1 MPFAK
6 IIVTNSTTVGAEP
19 NPLDLSV
26 GELSLNVADGKLF
39 ALDTSNNVVKLSD
52 KAFESRLSYLES
64 NPGVW
69 GSITG
74 TLTNQTDL
82 AEVLNA
88 KVNSVDLTPAD
99 LNTSGIA
106 DGAQI
111 TLTPNSGA
119 NTSFDLV
126 HGNSGALSVSTT
138 NDIITIEHT
147 DTTRTDTTD
156 TSSPALGDSFDVVS
170 TVSSNTKGHVTGVET
185 STITLPNLTN
195 IINRITA
202 LEGAAFVI
210 DINSFTVTP
219 SSQLYEFDA
228 TATYQLTFNWSV
240 SGTPETI
247 TLSSN
252 LPNYSP
258 PTLNAA
264 DTTYAETAFTVSG
277 SNTGAELA
285 HTWTLS
291 VADSQTTSTSTK
303 TIRWVYPFF
312 HGVSASDLSGGS
324 GIESLTKLV
333 SRKKDNTIQVNPTNQ
348 FIYFAYPNIYG
359 DLSEI
364 KDGNGFNITSNFT
377 KFDNVNVTPALSN
390 VARPYKIYKSNAKT
404 TINQNFQIKF

>member
-1 MPFAK
+1 M
-6 IIVTNSTTVGAEP
+6 NST
-19 NPLDLSV
+19 
-26 GELSLNVADGKLF
+26 
-39 ALDTSNNVVKLSD
+39 
-52 KAFESRLSYLES
+52 
-64 NPGVW
+64 
-69 GSITG
+69 
-74 TLTNQTDL
+74 
-82 AEVLNA
+82 
-88 KVNSVDLTPAD
+88 DLTLAAF
-99 LNTSGIA
+99 NTSGIT

-111 TLTPNSGA
+111 TLTPNFGA
-119 NTSFDLV
+119 GTSFDLV
-126 HGNSGALSVSTT
+126 HGNSGALSVDGSV

-228 TATYQLTFNWSV
+228 NATYNLTFNWSV

-247 TLSSN
+247 TLSSD
-252 LPNYSP
+252 LSNYSP

-312 HGVSASDLSGGS
+312 HGVSASDLSANASNNIAG
-324 GIESLTKLV
+324 LTKLV

-348 FIYFAYPNIYG
+348 FIYFAYPNTYG

-404 TINQNFQIKF
+404 TINQNFQFKF